1 MCDVDFYLFKS
12 FEDAYKGKNAV
23 DRTNQIVNGDK
34 EVKINNARGPLFVKV
49 ILNTVVD
56 QSETLKSTD
65 Y

>member
-1 MCDVDFYLFKS
+1 VCDVDFYLFKS
-12 FEDAYKGKNAV
+12 LDDAYNGVNAV

-49 ILNTVVD
+49 ILNTIVD
-56 QSETLKSTD
+56 QSETLKATD